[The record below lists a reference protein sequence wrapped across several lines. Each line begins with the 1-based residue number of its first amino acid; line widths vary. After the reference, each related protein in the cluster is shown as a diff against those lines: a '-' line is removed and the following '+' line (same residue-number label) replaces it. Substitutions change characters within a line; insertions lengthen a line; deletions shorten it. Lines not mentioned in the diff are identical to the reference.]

1 MSCDVR
7 PVITSTKTLYIN
19 PYEVPS
25 TCTCAPYSRSQHYST
40 HSSNRCPSHGCC
52 SLDIA
57 IYRCARQ
64 CRKLTKYHRYVC
76 NHDAESQRPS
86 PSCLRRQ
93 PGSHSYSYPYSS
105 PHPCKPASN
114 PFKAP
119 TRTPWRSLRTFD
131 RNPDFRAV
139 ESSDF
144 RFAVSELLDIGRIL
158 LHAESELDKA
168 RLRIERERAQ
178 HRSSHG
184 AACERVLREWECSWT
199 RRIGEMV
206 VEADDLKLSSEV
218 LADCWVKYVGLLRKY
233 ELLGHRRVGGIIED
247 RGRRKHR
254 SEDSSRDVRKDEEAK
269 PWRYIRRE
277 SWDRKDRGREGRREE
292 VCDREGGCQREPRR
306 RRERRRS
313 VRFED
318 EVERRQ
324 TIHQG
329 SSDGKRHRSWWIF

>member
-40 HSSNRCPSHGCC
+40 HSSNRCPRTAAAAS
-52 SLDIA
+52 
-57 IYRCARQ
+57 
-64 CRKLTKYHRYVC
+64 T
-76 NHDAESQRPS
+76 S
-86 PSCLRRQ
+86 PSTA

-218 LADCWVKYVGLLRKY
+218 LADCWVKPV
-233 ELLGHRRVGGIIED
+233 EE
-247 RGRRKHR
+247 
-254 SEDSSRDVRKDEEAK
+254 VRAAGT
-269 PWRYIRRE
+269 P
-277 SWDRKDRGREGRREE
+277 EGRW
-292 VCDREGGCQREPRR
+292 DY
-306 RRERRRS
+306 
-313 VRFED
+313 
-318 EVERRQ
+318 
-324 TIHQG
+324 
-329 SSDGKRHRSWWIF
+329 